1 MMVGFLALEHLKSNQ
16 GILKIV
22 QLVILVV
29 AFACVH
35 STWYSSIYAYGFFE
49 GVTLGYSVAIA
60 LFLILTV
67 FGAPKRIEF
76 VKWTVVEFVLDILG
90 FVFVTTGSI
99 VAAVKSCEAT
109 ILVAASVCGLLVS
122 YLIAGSVMLSYF
134 ATRHSN
140 PENQPV

>member
-1 MMVGFLALEHLKSNQ
+1 MMVGFLDPGHLKSYQ

-35 STWYSSIYAYGFFE
+35 STWYNSIYAYGFFE

-60 LFLILTV
+60 LFLLLTV

-99 VAAVKSCEAT
+99 VAAVKSCEVP

-122 YLIAGSVMLSYF
+122 YLIAGSVMFSYF
-134 ATRHSN
+134 ATRHSK